1 MEEEEAAKTLLKP
14 KNHTWK
20 QKLKTGHYAKWEK
33 KLPLLSRA
41 GKQPSR
47 KNCLE
52 IPLHQGHR
60 RVALE
65 AQKIVTRRIAKKER
79 CWERDRER
87 QRDDERERERTK
99 SRRQFEGLHFQVV
112 DSAHPD
118 CQILTTADLFLCS
131 ICWKTLLR
139 RNKFRLSLHSH
150 GLGLLLSL
158 IKKRKFLSRSTASE
172 YRKMLAPP
180 LEA

>member
-20 QKLKTGHYAKWEK
+20 QKLKTGHYAKGEK

-47 KNCLE
+47 KICLE
-52 IPLHQGHR
+52 IPLHQGQR

-65 AQKIVTRRIAKKER
+65 AQKIVTRRIFKKER

-87 QRDDERERERTK
+87 QRWWEREREPR
-99 SRRQFEGLHFQVV
+99 V
-112 DSAHPD
+112 DGSLKGFIFRSSIPHTQTARFSPL
-118 CQILTTADLFLCS
+118 LTSSCAPFAERPCS
-131 ICWKTLLR
+131 VPP
-139 RNKFRLSLHSH
+139 NFVSP
-150 GLGLLLSL
+150 
-158 IKKRKFLSRSTASE
+158 STP
-172 YRKMLAPP
+172 MV
-180 LEA
+180 